1 MLQDVEHLQSKLSKI
16 DGSKELTDRL
26 LEIVQ
31 SKTIATPTEEPE
43 KDKEKEKAETE
54 TEDDK
59 GDQQKASDAA

>member
-43 KDKEKEKAETE
+43 KEKEKAE

-59 GDQQKASDAA
+59 GDQEKASDAA